1 MIEFQTTEHRAWR
14 AFLEAHARLTQRL
27 NDRLEQTGSLSLS
40 EFQVLNVL
48 EGAGG
53 RLRMAELADL
63 VLTSRSGLTRRIDR
77 LERRGL
83 VSREPCEQDKRGSFA
98 VLTERGRDV
107 LAETHPLHA
116 REIRRLFFDSL
127 SEQQVEVL
135 ARGLEE
141 VAERASQNS

>member
-1 MIEFQTTEHRAWR
+1 MIEFQTTEHRAWS

-27 NDRLEQTGSLSLS
+27 NDRLEQIGSLSLS

-98 VLTERGRDV
+98 VLTDRGRDV

-116 REIRRLFFDSL
+116 GEIRRLFFDPL